1 MTDRATLEAPPSLE
15 RTAAI
20 LRCLGHPLRLRLLQ
34 AIGPDSRSVSELQ
47 AHTGEAQA
55 TVSRQLAVLRAR
67 QVVAAHRDGVN
78 VFYRIIEP
86 RVHGI
91 LACLVNT
98 EAATG

>member
-1 MTDRATLEAPPSLE
+1 MTASATLESAPPLE

-34 AIGPDSRSVSELQ
+34 AIGQSERSVSDLQ
-47 AHTGEAQA
+47 ARTGEAQA

-67 QVVAAHRDGVN
+67 RVVTAHRDGVN
-78 VFYRIIEP
+78 VFYRIVEP

-91 LACLVNT
+91 LACLAEVD
-98 EAATG
+98 AAAG